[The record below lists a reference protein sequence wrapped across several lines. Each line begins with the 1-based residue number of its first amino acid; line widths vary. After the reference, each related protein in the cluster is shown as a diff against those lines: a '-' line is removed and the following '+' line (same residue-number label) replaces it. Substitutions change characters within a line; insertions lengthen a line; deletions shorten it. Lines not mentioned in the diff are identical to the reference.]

1 MALPGDDADLDS
13 LYLAS
18 AAEKAGLELRLQQV
32 NARMSLL
39 RQAKRKRAKAAE
51 AACLGLSPGSGSDS
65 ERRPPRQQAPEPG
78 RRPPLEVAV
87 APPWACPACKAQ
99 CRGKANHGR
108 RHTRVPGACRRAA
121 PDVAAAP

>member
-32 NARMSLL
+32 NARMSFL

-65 ERRPPRQQAPEPG
+65 ERRPPRKQASEPG
-78 RRPPLEVAV
+78 RRPPLEAAA
-87 APPWACPACKAQ
+87 APQWKCPACKAQ
-99 CRGKANHGR
+99 CRGITNHGR
-108 RHTRVPGACRRAA
+108 RHTRVPDACRRAA
-121 PDVAAAP
+121 PATAAP